1 MGKKLCESPQVL
13 KMGLWFSKEQCKVC
27 VVGLDNSGKST
38 ILNKMKPKE
47 ASINEV
53 TPTVGF
59 TTEEFDYGNVTFQ
72 AWDMSGQS
80 RYRELWQCYYPETR
94 GIIFVVDSTDAVR
107 MCVVQDELG
116 HLLKHPDTA
125 GKPILVF
132 SNKKDRPDSMDVA
145 KVWDTLELD
154 KIRPCH
160 PDTAKRCITRRGFG

>member
-1 MGKKLCESPQVL
+1 
-13 KMGLWFSKEQCKVC
+13 
-27 VVGLDNSGKST
+27 
-38 ILNKMKPKE
+38 MKPKE

-125 GKPILVF
+125 GKPIL
-132 SNKKDRPDSMDVA
+132 SSP
-145 KVWDTLELD
+145 
-154 KIRPCH
+154 
-160 PDTAKRCITRRGFG
+160 TRRIDLTQWMWQRSG